1 VPILKRLLAFGYA
14 YFLFGAFMLAHNVY
28 DRYTYAAILDHGA
41 EATARLVDI
50 RHNAGAPGGK
60 PYYVVDLAWSD
71 KSGGPR
77 TYKASVSLAF
87 ASSIIAGGRVV
98 NPNIKLKFLESQSW
112 ARPLIVGDDANRIEL
127 MENNLKWGAGFFAS
141 SVLAL
146 AILYVARAKY
156 LAR

>member
-1 VPILKRLLAFGYA
+1 
-14 YFLFGAFMLAHNVY
+14 
-28 DRYTYAAILDHGA
+28 
-41 EATARLVDI
+41 
-50 RHNAGAPGGK
+50 
-60 PYYVVDLAWSD
+60 VDLAWSD

-87 ASSIIAGGRVV
+87 AEFDYSRRSSSQS
-98 NPNIKLKFLESQSW
+98 NIKLKFLERVQSW